1 MAKVTNIK
9 LELLPRWALLA
20 TAAGYA
26 SPHVAETTRMIM
38 NAAKIEAPV
47 RTGNLRALIGMKM
60 RVTRTLVIGE
70 VYSKARYSH
79 YVHDATRPHVIR
91 ARRRRALRFELPPGH
106 VIFRRAVFHPG
117 TRGVPFLRR
126 PMARIGTARDYRV
139 TGYSVTSG
147 KVGFGLS
154 IE

>member
-1 MAKVTNIK
+1 MARATRVR
-9 LELLPRWALLA
+9 LELLPRFALLA
-20 TAAGYA
+20 HAAGYV
-26 SPHVAETTRMIM
+26 SPHVAETTRLIM
-38 NAAKIEAPV
+38 NAARVEAPV

-70 VYSKARYSH
+70 VFSKARYSH
-79 YVHDATRPHVIR
+79 YVHDATRPHIIR
-91 ARRRRALRFELPPGH
+91 ARRRRALRFEIEPG
-106 VIFRRAVFHPG
+106 VVVFRRMVMHPG

-139 TGYSVTSG
+139 TGYSASSG